1 MENLLPY
8 FERELVYFNRLK
20 REFYERHPK
29 LGDRL
34 MLGEDTCPDPHVGQ
48 LIQSTALLCA
58 RVAKR
63 LDDSYPEFT
72 EALFEALFPH
82 YLRPTPASSMVRAVY
97 PPVRSAGEAPVLL
110 IPRGS
115 EMDSAAVDGVRCRFK
130 TAYDILLTAVVLTAA
145 RFDAV
150 IRAPAGVTLPPSVSS
165 ALSIVIDGTAPA
177 ELKAL
182 RVCIEGEPSF
192 CAALRDALF
201 MRTVGAFVEAEPGRW
216 TVLPA
221 VPLRTVGFAEEEALL
236 PLDACSHMSYRIL
249 SEYFSFPEKFNF
261 FDIDMVA
268 LRRCLPAGCRR
279 FTLHLALTGLRP
291 DSPTARMLGSLSE
304 SNLLLGCSPVVN
316 LFQRPGQPISVTQ
329 LAAEYGVTADASN
342 TRAFE
347 VYSIDSVK
355 MVRRRERKDVVT
367 EFRPFYSLRHGED
380 ATKPGHY
387 WMARNDPTL
396 EALSPGHEKRIT
408 LVDGDFNPMEIQ
420 KTSLS
425 IELTCTNRDLP
436 SMLKSGQSEGDLTPL
451 RDADS
456 YAVRLLRRPTR
467 TYRFT
472 SEQGLHW
479 RLVSHL
485 TLNHRA
491 LSQGGLA
498 AFREMLALHDLPQSP
513 ISQRQREGIVGLAQS
528 ETVNWMRLKHGASLV
543 HGTEVRMTL
552 DEDAFA
558 GSGLLLFVEVI
569 DQFLGLYAQ
578 VNSFI
583 ELVVLSQQ
591 SGKELIRCKPR
602 SGYLKL
608 L

>member
-8 FERELVYFNRLK
+8 FERELVNFNRLR

-72 EALFEALFPH
+72 EALFAALFPQ
-82 YLRPTPASSMVRAVY
+82 YLRPTPATSMARAAY
-97 PPVRSAGEAPVLL
+97 PSIRSTGEAPLL
-110 IPRGS
+110 VIPRGT
-115 EMDSAAVDGVRCRFK
+115 EMDSAVVQGVRCRFK
-130 TAYDILLTAVVLTAA
+130 TAYDIVLTSLALVAA

-165 ALSIVIDGTAPA
+165 MLSIVIDGAAPA
-177 ELKAL
+177 ELETL
-182 RVCIEGEPSF
+182 RVLIDGEPSF

-201 MRTVGAFVEAEPGRW
+201 MRTVGAFVEVEPGHW
-216 TVLPA
+216 TALPA
-221 VPLRTVGFAEEEALL
+221 VPLKPVGFGEDEALL
-236 PLDACSHMSYRIL
+236 PFDACSHMSYRIL
-249 SEYFSFPEKFNF
+249 SEYFIFPEKFNF
-261 FDIDMVA
+261 FDVDVAA
-268 LRRCLPAGCRR
+268 LRRCVPPGCRR
-279 FTLHLALTGLRP
+279 FTLHLMLTGLRP

-304 SNLLLGCSPVVN
+304 GNLLLGCSPVVN
-316 LFQRPGQPISVTQ
+316 LFQRPGQPISVTN
-329 LAAEYGVTADASN
+329 LTADYGVLADAAHA
-342 TRAFE
+342 RAFE

-355 MVRRRERKDVVT
+355 MVRRREQKEVVT

-380 ATKPGHY
+380 ATKKAHY
-387 WMARNDPTL
+387 WMLRSDPTL
-396 EALSPGHEKRIT
+396 EAISPGYEKRIT

-436 SMLKSGQSEGDLTPL
+436 STLKCGQSDGDLTPL
-451 RDADS
+451 RDAES
-456 YAVRLLRRPTR
+456 YKARLLRRPTR
-467 TYRFT
+467 TYRF
-472 SEQGLHW
+472 SAEQGLHW
-479 RLVSHL
+479 RLISHL

-491 LSQGGLA
+491 LSQGGLP

-528 ETVNWMRLKHGASLV
+528 ETVNWMKLKHGASLV

-552 DEDAFA
+552 DEEAFA
-558 GSGLLLFVEVI
+558 GSGMLLFVEVI

-578 VNSFI
+578 VNSFT

-608 L
+608 V

>member
-1 MENLLPY
+1 
-8 FERELVYFNRLK
+8 
-20 REFYERHPK
+20 
-29 LGDRL
+29 
-34 MLGEDTCPDPHVGQ
+34 
-48 LIQSTALLCA
+48 
-58 RVAKR
+58 
-63 LDDSYPEFT
+63 
-72 EALFEALFPH
+72 
-82 YLRPTPASSMVRAVY
+82 
-97 PPVRSAGEAPVLL
+97 
-110 IPRGS
+110 
-115 EMDSAAVDGVRCRFK
+115 
-130 TAYDILLTAVVLTAA
+130 
-145 RFDAV
+145 
-150 IRAPAGVTLPPSVSS
+150 
-165 ALSIVIDGTAPA
+165 
-177 ELKAL
+177 
-182 RVCIEGEPSF
+182 
-192 CAALRDALF
+192 
-201 MRTVGAFVEAEPGRW
+201 
-216 TVLPA
+216 
-221 VPLRTVGFAEEEALL
+221 
-236 PLDACSHMSYRIL
+236 
-249 SEYFSFPEKFNF
+249 
-261 FDIDMVA
+261 
-268 LRRCLPAGCRR
+268 
-279 FTLHLALTGLRP
+279 
-291 DSPTARMLGSLSE
+291 
-304 SNLLLGCSPVVN
+304 
-316 LFQRPGQPISVTQ
+316 
-329 LAAEYGVTADASN
+329 
-342 TRAFE
+342 
-347 VYSIDSVK
+347 
-355 MVRRRERKDVVT
+355 
-367 EFRPFYSLRHGED
+367 
-380 ATKPGHY
+380 
-387 WMARNDPTL
+387 
-396 EALSPGHEKRIT
+396 
-408 LVDGDFNPMEIQ
+408 MEIQ